1 MTPGIGYAAAAS
13 AATAVEV
20 PVSAAR
26 SGTQTDLSKLPRSA
40 NAAAAAAPSRP
51 PAPPPGLQAFD
62 LRFRV
67 DPDLQE
73 VVVTLVDPDSG
84 NVLRQIPS
92 EDALKLAK
100 ALESIGKQFF
110 EDQA

>member
-1 MTPGIGYAAAAS
+1 MTSAIGSAAAID
-13 AATAVEV
+13 T
-20 PVSAAR
+20 VSAAPR
-26 SGTQTDLSKLPRSA
+26 AETKADLTRLPRNGSVKA
-40 NAAAAAAPSRP
+40 APAAARP
-51 PAPPPGLQAFD
+51 EAPPPGLQAFD

-73 VVVTLVDPDSG
+73 VVVTMVDPDSG
-84 NVLRQIPS
+84 KLLRQIPS

>member
-1 MTPGIGYAAAAS
+1 MSPAIGYASAVTAVDTAVAPAPR
-13 AATAVEV
+13 AATQQD
-20 PVSAAR
+20 AAQ
-26 SGTQTDLSKLPRSA
+26 SPRSSTA
-40 NAAAAAAPSRP
+40 KAVSP
-51 PAPPPGLQAFD
+51 PTPPRAPPPGLQAFD

-67 DPDLQE
+67 DPDLHE
-73 VVVTLVDPDSG
+73 VVVTMVDPDSG

>member
-1 MTPGIGYAAAAS
+1 MTPAIAYANAVVTVDSAVTAAPR
-13 AATAVEV
+13 AATKQDLTQL
-20 PVSAAR
+20 PGGQAAHA
-26 SGTQTDLSKLPRSA
+26 A
-40 NAAAAAAPSRP
+40 NA
-51 PAPPPGLQAFD
+51 PAPPRAPLPGLQAFD

-67 DPDLQE
+67 DPDLHE
-73 VVVTLVDPDSG
+73 VVVTMVDPDSG
-84 NVLRQIPS
+84 SVLRQIPS

>member
-1 MTPGIGYAAAAS
+1 MTPAIAYANAVVTVDGAVPAAPRP
-13 AATAVEV
+13 ATNQDL
-20 PVSAAR
+20 
-26 SGTQTDLSKLPRSA
+26 TQLPRNHAAVAA
-40 NAAAAAAPSRP
+40 NAPAPK
-51 PAPPPGLQAFD
+51 APPPGLQGFD

-67 DPDLQE
+67 DPDLHE
-73 VVVTLVDPDSG
+73 VVVTMVDSESG
-84 NVLRQIPS
+84 SVLRQIPS

>member
-1 MTPGIGYAAAAS
+1 MTPAIAYANAVATVDSPVTAAPRPATQQDLTQVPRNTAAANAS
-13 AATAVEV
+13 V
-20 PVSAAR
+20 P
-26 SGTQTDLSKLPRSA
+26 T
-40 NAAAAAAPSRP
+40 P
-51 PAPPPGLQAFD
+51 PKAPPPGLQAFD

-67 DPDLQE
+67 DPDLHE
-73 VVVTLVDPDSG
+73 VVVTMVDPESG
-84 NVLRQIPS
+84 SVLRQIPS